1 MFYDA
6 RPVPESLVEILT
18 LARLYL
24 SEREAGRLVVWLAHR
39 QGRSPALAG
48 DRPEI
53 ERLEHVARHW
63 LTEDERLALVR
74 WMHLRAAQGEPL
86 VPDHPV
92 GRPERRK
99 G

>member
-1 MFYDA
+1 VFYHPA
-6 RPVPESLVEILT
+6 SVPDTLDEILT

-24 SEREAGRLVVWLAHR
+24 SEGDAARLTVWLAHR
-39 QGRSPALAG
+39 QGRNPALAG

-53 ERLEHVARHW
+53 ERLEHIARHW

-74 WMHLRAAQGEPL
+74 WMHLRAARGEPL
-86 VPDHPV
+86 VPERTI

-99 G
+99 E